1 MNIANRALCKGNMS
15 TVFNTEKTI
24 EEYME
29 KGSPLFLGVEP
40 GLFNTVNKQYPKI
53 WDLYKELKSLDWDE
67 VEFDYSQCNQ
77 EFKTCDRSTYQMML
91 INLAWQWGGDSA
103 ATTITT
109 ILGNVI
115 TDSSPWALTGR
126 IADNEV
132 VHASTYSEIVRMSFD
147 NPEMALREVLDAKES
162 INRLTHVVAVFENA
176 KRLCALYGAGEKVD
190 LDELYDSIFLMY
202 CALLMLERVQFTGS
216 FGVTFTIAATGLF
229 QAIGKAVQ
237 KICQDELEIHAKA
250 DKEVLKIEL
259 KTARGQASYKRQLP
273 KIKQLFEEVLQSEF
287 TFIDYMFSEGRSLT
301 GATAATMKQWVLFN
315 ARDVDK
321 FLDLNSDHVFPTKNP
336 CPHLEDWVNIGN
348 VQAAPQEE
356 VNNAYKVNTI
366 VNDDSGK
373 TFEVDF

>member
-1 MNIANRALCKGNMS
+1 
-15 TVFNTEKTI
+15 
-24 EEYME
+24 
-29 KGSPLFLGVEP
+29 
-40 GLFNTVNKQYPKI
+40 
-53 WDLYKELKSLDWDE
+53 
-67 VEFDYSQCNQ
+67 
-77 EFKTCDRSTYQMML
+77 
-91 INLAWQWGGDSA
+91 
-103 ATTITT
+103 
-109 ILGNVI
+109 
-115 TDSSPWALTGR
+115 
-126 IADNEV
+126 
-132 VHASTYSEIVRMSFD
+132 
-147 NPEMALREVLDAKES
+147 
-162 INRLTHVVAVFENA
+162 
-176 KRLCALYGAGEKVD
+176 LYGAGEKVD

-321 FLDLNSDHVFPTKNP
+321 FLDLNSDYVFPTKNP